1 MIIPLSFFDV
11 AIIGF
16 LAQII
21 DGALGMGYGV
31 VSSSLLISLGILP
44 VIASASVHTAEL
56 FTTFFSGIS
65 HFKFGNVKKEIIQP
79 LICFGVLGGII
90 GAIGLIKLPLK
101 PTKLVVGLILLSMGM
116 LILYHFLFKFNKFC
130 SEGLKKYSIN
140 KLRALGFFAAFIDA
154 VGGGGWGPICTP
166 TLVMTGTE
174 PNKAVGSVDLA
185 EFFVTLAIT
194 CSFILL
200 MGIGKFN
207 WQLIF
212 ALLIGG
218 VIGAP
223 IAAFICKRLPKRLLG
238 ILVGILVIILSYRMT
253 IFR

>member
-1 MIIPLSFFDV
+1 MTIPLSFFDV

-31 VSSSLLISLGILP
+31 VSSSLLISLGTLP

-56 FTTFFSGIS
+56 FATFISGIS
-65 HFKFGNVKKEIIQP
+65 HLKFGNVKKEIIRP
-79 LICFGVLGGII
+79 LIYFGVFGGIV

-101 PTKLVVGLILLSMGM
+101 LTKLVVGFILLSMGV
-116 LILYHFLFKFNKFC
+116 LIFYHFLFRFNNFC
-130 SEGLKKYSIN
+130 NKGAKKYSIN
-140 KLRALGFFAAFIDA
+140 KLRGLGFFAAFIDA
-154 VGGGGWGPICTP
+154 IGGGGWGPICTP

-174 PNKAVGSVDLA
+174 PNEAVGSVDFA

-194 CSFILL
+194 CSFVLL
-200 MGIGKFN
+200 VGIGKFS

-218 VIGAP
+218 AIGAP
-223 IAAFICKRLPKRLLG
+223 IAAFICKKLPKRLLG
-238 ILVGILVIILSYRMT
+238 ILVGVLVIILSYRM
-253 IFR
+253 IILG